1 MPCRIVVTLGSCT
14 SHRFS
19 SGALQTI
26 SHAYSCDW
34 DTLTCGVA
42 PLIYREPKPRPN
54 MRNLRATRRGAWE
67 HPGPIAAVCWDP
79 ASDEVI
85 CAVGPSSES
94 SSIELFRVDDKGT
107 EM

>member
-1 MPCRIVVTLGSCT
+1 MDAAPAHIDFHLVPYRRNLTLIAAVGILRAEARPT
-14 SHRFS
+14 S
-19 SGALQTI
+19 
-26 SHAYSCDW
+26 
-34 DTLTCGVA
+34 
-42 PLIYREPKPRPN
+42 YRDLKVRPN
-54 MRNLRATRRGAWE
+54 MRNLRAIRRGAWE

-79 ASDEVI
+79 ANDEVI